1 MLGAEKSHV
10 ADPARIRISR
20 RHGDDLGLEYVV
32 ESRLGHCLSSSACA
46 SGRDK
51 GEFGFPRKGLTGL
64 LEIELAD
71 RRLPVYNPALR
82 NRR

>member
-1 MLGAEKSHV
+1 MWPILLAFAS
-10 ADPARIRISR
+10 PASR
-20 RHGDDLGLEYVV
+20 RYLGLEYVV
-32 ESRLGHCLSSSACA
+32 ESRLGHCLSSSAFA